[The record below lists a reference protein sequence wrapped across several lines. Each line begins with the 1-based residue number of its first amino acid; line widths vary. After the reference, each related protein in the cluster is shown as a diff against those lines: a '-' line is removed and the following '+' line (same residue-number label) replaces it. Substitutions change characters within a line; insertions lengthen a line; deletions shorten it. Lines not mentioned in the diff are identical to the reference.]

1 MAGPFTIGVLTPWSS
16 GFFYGQIIAGITSE
30 VAAAGGKVV
39 VIQSVEPSR
48 DADDVLPVPD
58 LSEPSAWNEID
69 GAISVTSAGE
79 AHLRALLGRGIPVV
93 LACDSVDGLEVPSAV
108 GDNVGG
114 TREAVEHLIAHGHT
128 RIGFVGNLLHSD
140 PRARYASY
148 RTTLREHGIE
158 PDPALLFTASNDVA
172 TGGREVAERILA
184 DRQEMTAVV
193 VATDHNAIGLLERLA
208 EAGVD
213 VPTDLAVVGFDDA
226 DRSSFTRPA
235 LTTVGQPFTL
245 IGSLAARL
253 VHAMLEGADVA
264 PGPHTVASSLA
275 VRQSCG
281 CTAAPDTL
289 GLETYGTAE
298 ELDRAFVAEVSSI
311 LLPATVTE
319 AVLSGQRA
327 ATHRLVEEIRAAL
340 GVDNPLPGPGLDDAV
355 AAMVPASVTS
365 QTLRLLLAT
374 ATRYVSRAAMQAGA
388 DAAPADRA
396 SHVTARVA
404 AGMWHEH
411 TRLYLER
418 DLAHQRARAEQ
429 YRIGADLIDLK
440 NDDPLQLSWLAETH
454 VDIGCLALW
463 TDPDRRRVHVESV
476 HDVRGVLGPLV
487 GTDCAVEDFPPRDL
501 IQAARPERNE
511 VVFVVPVQT
520 HGNPRGLLAVVGR
533 LDMVAMS
540 AHEAYGYWASL
551 LTVALEQRDL
561 LESVQRSE
569 ERLALAIEATA
580 ESLWDWDLTTDTMF
594 YSPRA
599 RSMLGID
606 DPDECR
612 PDAWWAAVHPEDL
625 LPLKMMLAGGQGE
638 GREIIE
644 HEHRLRGLDGSYRW
658 TLCRARPAGPAGV
671 AATRIVGSL
680 ADIHPRKQLEAQL
693 RESATHDTVTGLPNR
708 RLFLDRLRVA
718 VAQSRRSGIPFAV
731 LFLDLDGFKVVN
743 DSLGHEVG
751 DHLLIEVGRRLE
763 SQLRDVDTAARFGG
777 DEFAVLLND
786 IEAGD
791 ILPAAN
797 RLLEALHAPT
807 RVDGHELSVGASMG
821 IATSAVTYKSAEDVL
836 RDADTAMYA
845 AKTND
850 RGSLEFFDVAMHA
863 RAKSRLSMH
872 QELRRA
878 LESGEFVVH
887 YQPIVD
893 LPSGDVTGFEALV
906 RWQHPERGLVLPDE
920 FLPVMEETGLIVR
933 LGHWTIRQACHQIAE
948 WRDLHAREVPVSIN
962 VSDREFWHAGL
973 LPHIRAMLAEFD
985 VPADLLTLE
994 ITETVIMHR
1003 PELAERLLGD
1013 MRRAGLRLH
1022 VDDFGTGHSSLQ
1034 TLHRYPVEALKI
1046 DRSFIGALTTSD
1058 EGREI
1063 VNVIVALGRALG
1075 LEVVAEGV
1083 ETSEQVALLREL
1095 GCTSIQGF
1103 YLTHALA
1110 GADAGRL
1117 IEQPLLPVSEV

>member
-1 MAGPFTIGVLTPWSS
+1 MAGPTIGVLTPWSS
-16 GFFYGQIIAGITSE
+16 GFFYGQIIAGVTAE

-39 VIQSVEPSR
+39 VIQSAEPSR
-48 DADDVLPVPD
+48 EPDDVLPVPD
-58 LSEPSAWNEID
+58 ITAPSAWNQID

-79 AHLRALLGRGIPVV
+79 THLRALRERAVPVV
-93 LACDSVDGLEVPSAV
+93 LACDVVDGLAIPSAV

-114 TREAVEHLIAHGHT
+114 TREAVAHLIRHGHT
-128 RIGFVGNLLHSD
+128 RIGFVGNLLKSD
-140 PRARYASY
+140 TRARFASY
-148 RTTLREHGIE
+148 QATLRAHDIE
-158 PDPALLFTASNDVA
+158 PDLTLSFAAPNDVA
-172 TGGREVAERILA
+172 WGGRVAAEQILA
-184 DRQEMTAVV
+184 EHPDMTAVF
-193 VATDHNAIGLLERLA
+193 VATDYNAIGLLERLA
-208 EAGVD
+208 EAGVV
-213 VPTDLAVVGFDDA
+213 VPGDLAVVGFDDA
-226 DRSSFTRPA
+226 DRSSFTSPA
-235 LTTVGQPFTL
+235 LTTVRQPFTL

-253 VHAMLEGADVA
+253 VLSMLDGKDVA
-264 PGPHTVASSLA
+264 PGPHMVASSLA
-275 VRQSCG
+275 VRHSCG
-281 CTAAPDTL
+281 CRSAPDDL
-289 GLETYGTAE
+289 GLGTGGTPEA
-298 ELDRAFVAEVSSI
+298 LDRTFVAEAASI

-319 AVLSGQRA
+319 ASLADLRA
-327 ATHRLVEEIRAAL
+327 AALRLIAEIRAAL
-340 GVDNPLPGPGLDDAV
+340 VTGGPAPGPGLDDAV
-355 AAMVPASVTS
+355 AALVPVGTTS
-365 QTLRLLLAT
+365 EALRRLLAMVTLF
-374 ATRYVSRAAMQAGA
+374 VSRAATGPGSV
-388 DAAPADRA
+388 AAPADRV

-429 YRIGADLIDLK
+429 YRIGADLIDLR
-440 NDDPLQLSWLAETH
+440 NDDPLKLSWLAETH
-454 VDIGCLALW
+454 VDVGCLALW
-463 TDPDRRRVHVESV
+463 TDPTHRHVHVESV
-476 HDVRGVLGPLV
+476 HDVRDVV
-487 GTDCAVEDFPPRDL
+487 GTDCAVEDFPPRAL
-501 IQAARPERNE
+501 IQTARPEQDE

-520 HGNPRGLLAVVGR
+520 HGNSRGLLAVVGP

-599 RSMLGID
+599 RLMLGIE
-606 DPDECR
+606 DPDERR

-644 HEHRLRGLDGSYRW
+644 HEHRLRVPDGSYRW

-680 ADIHPRKQLEAQL
+680 ADIHPRKELEEQL

-743 DSLGHEVG
+743 DSLGHEIG
-751 DHLLIEVGRRLE
+751 DRLLVEVGCRLE

-786 IEAGD
+786 IDPAD

-797 RLLEALHAPT
+797 RLLEALHAPA
-807 RVDGHELSVGASMG
+807 RIDGHELTLGASMG

-845 AKTND
+845 AKATD

-863 RAKSRLSMH
+863 RAKSRLAMH
-872 QELRRA
+872 LELRSA
-878 LESGEFVVH
+878 LENGEFVVH

-893 LPSGDVTGFEALV
+893 LPTGDVSGFEALV
-906 RWQHPERGLVLPDE
+906 RWQHPERGLVLPVE

-933 LGHWTIRQACHQIAE
+933 LGHWTIRQVCCQVAE
-948 WRDLHAREVPVSIN
+948 WRDTCAREVPVSVN

-1022 VDDFGTGHSSLQ
+1022 VDAFGTGHSSLQ

-1046 DRSFIGALTTSD
+1046 DRSFVGALTASAQ
-1058 EGREI
+1058 GREI
-1063 VNVIVALGRALG
+1063 VDVIVALGRALG

-1083 ETSEQVALLREL
+1083 ETLEQVAVLRAL
-1095 GCTSIQGF
+1095 GCSGVQGT
-1103 YLTHALA
+1103 YLSEAVTGLE
-1110 GADAGRL
+1110 AGRFL
-1117 IEQPLLPVSEV
+1117 EQRLLAAEEA

>member
-1 MAGPFTIGVLTPWSS
+1 MAGPTIGVLTPWSG
-16 GFFYGQIIAGITSE
+16 GFFYGQIIAGVTAE

-48 DADDVLPVPD
+48 EPDDVLPVPD
-58 LSEPSAWNEID
+58 ISAPSAWNEID

-79 AHLRALLGRGIPVV
+79 AHLRALRERGVPVV
-93 LACDSVDGLEVPSAV
+93 LACDVVDGLEIPSAV

-114 TREAVEHLIAHGHT
+114 TRDAVEHLIAHGHT
-128 RIGFVGNLLHSD
+128 RIGFVGNLLRSD
-140 PRARYASY
+140 TRARYASY
-148 RTTLREHGIE
+148 QQTLRAHDLE
-158 PDPALLFTASNDVA
+158 PDPALSFAAPNDVA
-172 TGGREVAERILA
+172 WGGRVAAERILA
-184 DRQEMTAVV
+184 ERPDMTAVF
-193 VATDHNAIGLLERLA
+193 VATDYNAIGLLERLA
-208 EAGVD
+208 EARVA
-213 VPTDLAVVGFDDA
+213 VPGDLAVVGFDDA

-235 LTTVGQPFTL
+235 LTTVRQPFTL

-253 VHAMLEGADVA
+253 VLAMLDGQDVA
-264 PGPHTVASSLA
+264 PGPHMVASSLA
-275 VRQSCG
+275 VRHSCG
-281 CTAAPDTL
+281 CTSAPDDL
-289 GLETYGTAE
+289 GLGAGGTSE
-298 ELDRAFVAEVSSI
+298 ELDRTFVAEVASI

-319 AVLSGQRA
+319 ASLGDLRDASR
-327 ATHRLVEEIRAAL
+327 HLVAEIRAAL
-340 GVDNPLPGPGLDDAV
+340 AAGGPAPGPSLDDAV
-355 AAMVPASVTS
+355 AAMVPGGTTS
-365 QTLRLLLAT
+365 EALRRLLAT
-374 ATRYVSRAAMQAGA
+374 VTLFVSRAATGSGS
-388 DAAPADRA
+388 DPAPADRV

-429 YRIGADLIDLK
+429 YRIGADLIDLR
-440 NDDPLQLSWLAETH
+440 NDDPLTLSWLGATH
-454 VDIGCLALW
+454 VDVGCLALW
-463 TDPDRRRVHVESV
+463 TDPTHRRVHVESV
-476 HDVRGVLGPLV
+476 HDVRDVLGDVV
-487 GTDCAVEDFPPRDL
+487 GTDCAVEDFPPRAL
-501 IQAARPERNE
+501 IQAARPGQDE

-520 HGNPRGLLAVVGR
+520 HGNSRGLLAVVGP

-540 AHEAYGYWASL
+540 AHEAYAYWASQ

-561 LESVQRSE
+561 LESVRRSE

-606 DPDECR
+606 DPDERR

-644 HEHRLRGLDGSYRW
+644 QEHRLRTPDGSYRW

-680 ADIHPRKQLEAQL
+680 ADIHPRKELEEQL
-693 RESATHDTVTGLPNR
+693 RDSATHDTVTGLPNR

-718 VAQSRRSGIPFAV
+718 VAQSRRSGTPFAV

-743 DSLGHEVG
+743 DSLGHEIG
-751 DHLLIEVGRRLE
+751 DRLLVEVGCRLE

-786 IEAGD
+786 IDPAD

-797 RLLEALHAPT
+797 RLLEALHAPA
-807 RVDGHELSVGASMG
+807 RIDGHELTLGASMG
-821 IATSAVTYKSAEDVL
+821 IATSAVTYKSPEDVL

-845 AKTND
+845 AKSTD

-863 RAKSRLSMH
+863 RAKSRLAMH
-872 QELRRA
+872 QELRSA
-878 LESGEFVVH
+878 LENGEFVVH

-906 RWQHPERGLVLPDE
+906 RWQHPERGVVLPVE

-933 LGHWTIRQACHQIAE
+933 LGHWTIRQVCHQVAE
-948 WRDLHAREVPVSIN
+948 WRDTGAREVPVSIN

-973 LPHIRAMLAEFD
+973 LPHIRAMLAEFG

-1022 VDDFGTGHSSLQ
+1022 VDAFGTGHSSLQ

-1046 DRSFIGALTTSD
+1046 DRSFVGALTTSAQ
-1058 EGREI
+1058 GREI
-1063 VNVIVALGRALG
+1063 VDVIVALGRALG
-1075 LEVVAEGV
+1075 LDVVAEGV
-1083 ETSEQVALLREL
+1083 ETLEQVAILRAL
-1095 GCTSIQGF
+1095 GCSSVQGT
-1103 YLTHALA
+1103 YLSEAVT
-1110 GADAGRL
+1110 GPEAGRFL
-1117 IEQPLLPVSEV
+1117 EQRLLAAEEA